1 MKKGL
6 TIYGIIAIL
15 FILYGI
21 YLYQPNS
28 IIPTDPVLIK
38 VEIKGGIL
46 LPGTYQVSP
55 KDTLEDLI
63 GYAGGF
69 SENAIKDEI
78 KLDEVL
84 MDQTIY
90 IIQEYVR
97 FEKINI
103 NTATKDE
110 LQMING
116 IGPVTAEAI
125 VIYRIKHGPFIY
137 LEDLMKVN
145 NIGEKTYEKIKD
157 YITL

>member
-6 TIYGIIAIL
+6 TIYGIIMIL

-21 YLYQPNS
+21 YLNQPNS
-28 IIPTDPVLIK
+28 TIPTDPVLIE

-55 KDTLEDLI
+55 SDTLEDLI
-63 GYAGGF
+63 DYAGGF
-69 SENAIKDEI
+69 SQNAIKDEI
-78 KLDEVL
+78 ELDEVL
-84 MDQTIY
+84 RDQAIY
-90 IIQEYVR
+90 IIEEDVPAT
-97 FEKINI
+97 KINI
-103 NTATKDE
+103 NTATKEE
-110 LQMING
+110 LQTING

-125 VIYRIKHGPFIY
+125 ITYRIKNGPFIY

-157 YITL
+157 FITL

>member
-6 TIYGIIAIL
+6 TIYGIIMIV

-21 YLYQPNS
+21 YLRQPNS
-28 IIPTDPVLIK
+28 TIATDPVLIE

-55 KDTLEDLI
+55 DDTLEDLI
-63 GYAGGF
+63 YYAGGF
-69 SENAIKDEI
+69 TRNAIKDDIE
-78 KLDEVL
+78 LDEVL
-84 MDQTIY
+84 RDQAIY
-90 IIQEYVR
+90 IIEENVPAI
-97 FEKINI
+97 KINI
-103 NTATKDE
+103 NTATKEE
-110 LQMING
+110 LQTING

-125 VIYRIKHGPFIY
+125 VIYRIKNGPFIY

-157 YITL
+157 FITL

>member
-6 TIYGIIAIL
+6 TIYGIIMIL

-21 YLYQPNS
+21 YLNQPNS
-28 IIPTDPVLIK
+28 TIPTDPVLIE

-55 KDTLEDLI
+55 SDTLEDLI
-63 GYAGGF
+63 DYAGGF
-69 SENAIKDEI
+69 SQNAIKDEI
-78 KLDEVL
+78 ELDEVL
-84 MDQTIY
+84 RDQAIY
-90 IIQEYVR
+90 IIEEDVPLV
-97 FEKINI
+97 KINI
-103 NTATKDE
+103 NTATKEE
-110 LQMING
+110 LQTING

-125 VIYRIKHGPFIY
+125 ITYRIKNGPFIY

-157 YITL
+157 FIAL